1 MQANSVI
8 IRLKVHEHNAAT
20 KGSKSKHDNPV
31 HNQLPGTIKFQK
43 NPNKEGEVTGGT
55 GKKVKINGKEVAVI
69 GSMVTTCNDTG
80 ARNNSTIIAPGA
92 SIPMPVI
99 INPKNMAEY
108 ELERE
113 KQNQKKPEFTTVK
126 WGKSNV
132 KEGEETELSAQ
143 VKDIEDGNMVT
154 FQIWKEGQDP
164 ASHIAQLQIVEDIA
178 GGVAKARFSYTLPGG
193 EKLPEGDP
201 KWFFTVHS
209 AWCAWKQSGMIE
221 VELKRPELS
230 EAKWT
235 DTDGKDTDK
244 GLVGEAVK
252 LSVTC
257 NEDTEEGAG
266 VTFKVY
272 REGAEQDGPE
282 EELVSSN
289 RSGKAEAE
297 WKPVETREAGDTKE
311 LKYFFTAITKRAKEA
326 KSGSITVKNP
336 QIVEMKWEPD
346 FVYQGD
352 EAKLKIKTFET
363 AEFAPTVKIQVWELK
378 EKYPEEHIGDH
389 EVTIDSDEVELTVK
403 TDYIREK
410 LSAYKHEST
419 YVLQVKVVCET
430 LPIKQNNG
438 EDLKVIV
445 GDVYT

>member
-1 MQANSVI
+1 
-8 IRLKVHEHNAAT
+8 
-20 KGSKSKHDNPV
+20 
-31 HNQLPGTIKFQK
+31 
-43 NPNKEGEVTGGT
+43 VTGGT

-108 ELERE
+108 ELERAE
-113 KQNQKKPEFTTVK
+113 QDKKEPAFTTVK
-126 WGKSNV
+126 WGKSKV

-164 ASHIAQLQIVEDIA
+164 ASHIAMAQIVKDIA
-178 GGVAKARFSYTLPGG
+178 GGVAKARFSYTLPAG
-193 EKLPEGDP
+193 EKLPERDP

-244 GLVGEAVK
+244 GLVGAAVK
-252 LSVTC
+252 LGVTC
-257 NEDTEEGAG
+257 NKDTEEGAG

-272 REGAEQDGPE
+272 PDGSDPKRDQPVE
-282 EELVSSN
+282 EIASSN
-289 RSGKAEAE
+289 QGGKAEAE
-297 WKPVETREAGDTKE
+297 WTYRYKHDPENPLKEKPKF
-311 LKYFFTAITKRAKEA
+311 FFTAVGKRCQEV
-326 KSGSITVKNP
+326 KSGTVE
-336 QIVEMKWEPD
+336 IGMD
-346 FVYQGD
+346 YHIFM
-352 EAKLKIKTFET
+352 
-363 AEFAPTVKIQVWELK
+363 
-378 EKYPEEHIGDH
+378 EH
-389 EVTIDSDEVELTVK
+389 
-403 TDYIREK
+403 
-410 LSAYKHEST
+410 
-419 YVLQVKVVCET
+419 
-430 LPIKQNNG
+430 NG
-438 EDLKVIV
+438 EMLANVSCNVSLSDGTIENTVTDGEGFLDLNGKTPGVVLSIEHTNSQ
-445 GDVYT
+445 GEGKIIIPQEQKQPEQKE